1 MKSDG
6 IAWSVGYNG
15 SGQLGD
21 GTTISRSNPVQ
32 VMDSNGSPFSNV
44 RKLGTGSSHSIFV
57 KGDGSAWSAGWN
69 NSGQLGD
76 GTTVSRSNPI
86 QVVDTGGSSLT
97 NTISVSG
104 GMWHSMILNSDGTM
118 ASFGRNNYGQLGDGT
133 TTDRSNPVQVL
144 HDASSLAP
152 FPQISIKATAAGYA
166 HTVYLKGDGTVW
178 AAGWNNSG
186 QLGDGTTTST
196 NPVQV
201 VDGSGNPAERG
212 GGDLH
217 GRKSHGVFEG
227 DGTVWAA
234 GFNGSGQLGDGTTPK
249 KKSGAGGGVDRAI
262 RLVGVVESLCGWFS
276 HSVSLKET
284 VRSGRWVKLLM
295 ANWGTGPPTPIAST
309 RYRWWMDRA
318 IRCSG

>member
-1 MKSDG
+1 MIDGTGVPLSDIIAISGGEMHSVLLKSDGTVWAMGYNGYGRLGDGTTTSRSNPVQVIESGGSVFTGVHSISAGFSHTLYLKSDG

-69 NSGQLGD
+69 NMGQLGD
-76 GTTVSRSNPI
+76 GSTISRSNPV

-133 TTDRSNPVQVL
+133 LINRSNLKCRFCTMP
-144 HDASSLAP
+144 
-152 FPQISIKATAAGYA
+152 A
-166 HTVYLKGDGTVW
+166 HWL
-178 AAGWNNSG
+178 
-186 QLGDGTTTST
+186 LF
-196 NPVQV
+196 
-201 VDGSGNPAERG
+201 R
-212 GGDLH
+212 
-217 GRKSHGVFEG
+217 RF
-227 DGTVWAA
+227 
-234 GFNGSGQLGDGTTPK
+234 
-249 KKSGAGGGVDRAI
+249 
-262 RLVGVVESLCGWFS
+262 
-276 HSVSLKET
+276 
-284 VRSGRWVKLLM
+284 RSRPL
-295 ANWGTGPPTPIAST
+295 PPEVNT
-309 RYRWWMDRA
+309 RC
-318 IRCSG
+318 I